1 MDIAMQRRLQNAT
14 KQTFCGVVMQQ
25 SWTDLWL
32 WEQLLNA
39 NPRIQSIF
47 EIGTKHGGLSLYLRA
62 QVTLREMFFWTCDI
76 QPCPQKVLE
85 SYFLEG
91 NVLRNNGE
99 DFREVLAGAP
109 RPLILFCDGGDKRM
123 EVRMFVLFL
132 HSGDIVG
139 VHDWNSEI
147 GATDMLCVEQ
157 HLEPLMLAECEAMG
171 SMIRFWTLK

>member
-39 NPRIQSIF
+39 SYRIQSII
-47 EIGTKHGGLSLYLRA
+47 EIGTKYGGLSLYLRA
-62 QVTLREMFFWTCDI
+62 QVMFRGMFFFTCDI
-76 QPCPQKVLE
+76 GPCPQHVLK
-85 SYFLEG
+85 SNFIEG
-91 NVLRNNGE
+91 NVFRNNGE

-109 RPLILFCDGGDKRM
+109 RPLILFCDGGDKRT
-123 EVRMFVLFL
+123 EVRMFVPFL
-132 HSGDIVG
+132 QPGDIVG

-147 GATDMLCVEQ
+147 GAEDMLCVEQ
-157 HLEPLMLAECEAMG
+157 YLELLMLDECEAMG
-171 SMIRFWTLK
+171 SMTRFWTRK